1 MNLLTSFF
9 AVSFVSFLV
18 AYAVHSTVRRKRVYR
33 SSSGIKRLLKPAD
46 ASLVDLLHQRAIPN
60 QRLVRAFGITNTF
73 VSGDAKVHR
82 DFLNKAKVIIS
93 ELSTKGEG
101 WRMLGQTVDGAIAR
115 LLPVDK
121 VHYATFIQCLTLR
134 IILVALFK
142 ADPESLHAKDL
153 YLVTDM
159 INRRWAYSKDADRTA
174 LDRDNSLS
182 EANACLDRWVRDRDG
197 YPNPLDLIIPTYET
211 MWRVVAVTVAHV
223 CCHDGDNLLDIVFRF
238 ADHPTEEQFQFFRE
252 ESMEPSMKMIIME
265 TLRLHP
271 PTKRISRVGANLGWK
286 RFFKPTLEVADIQA
300 VHQSPQY
307 GHNPAKFDPM
317 RFHPSRGLE
326 QPELFPFGY
335 GRLSCPA
342 ALWAPV
348 GAALIVA
355 KVAQQLKG
363 GKYGL
368 IAGPRIGDRE
378 GWERW
383 EVINGSYCESVA
395 PI

>member
-1 MNLLTSFF
+1 MNLLTSFL
-9 AVSFVSFLV
+9 AVLFLV
-18 AYAVHSTVRRKRVYR
+18 AYAVHSTVRRKRVYS

-60 QRLVRAFGITNTF
+60 QRLVHAFGITNTF

-82 DFLNKAKVIIS
+82 DFLNKAKFIIS

-115 LLPVDK
+115 LLPVDEL
-121 VHYATFIQCLTLR
+121 HYATFIQCLTLR

-153 YLVTDM
+153 YFVTDM

-174 LDRDNSLS
+174 LNQDDSLS

-363 GKYGL
+363 GTYRL

-378 GWERW
+378 GWGGW
-383 EVINGSYCESVA
+383 EVINSSYCKSVA
-395 PI
+395 PT